1 MLKQLPSRLSSGKW
15 LTRALWIDVHLFL
28 ALMAGFVFAL
38 LGLTGSISVYREELD
53 GLLNPEL
60 VVENPQGEMQSL
72 DKIMDSV
79 RQAHPDRYGEW
90 TLEMPTSPDGMVT
103 VWFDKPRETFFERY
117 APLMVSVN
125 PYTAEVVASRFWG
138 HTFTTWLLDWHTHLQ
153 YDDMGWEIVG
163 GCGVLLTV
171 SILTGLYLWW
181 PGLSHLVSALRLRTR
196 SGMIRL
202 LFDLHRLLGVFSA
215 GALLVLAFTGFQL
228 SFPSLLEDLFGAG
241 GMAHGETGPSITS
254 TARPNDHPTV
264 IEAAEFIA
272 RGPFSTAE
280 LRRVTTPAGESGAF
294 RVNLRQ
300 KSEINHRHPF
310 TTVWIDRWSGQI
322 REVRDPKSFSAGQT
336 FITWMWPLHTGEA
349 LGQWGRLAWFL
360 AGQSLFILY
369 VTGLLRWLNKKGWI
383 KDREV
388 RPVDLAP
395 VARALKKG
403 LFSAMLFIDRWM
415 NVLASNVIP
424 MLLGKLGE
432 LTKKVEES
440 MAAYQSK
447 SKK

>member
-1 MLKQLPSRLSSGKW
+1 MLKQLLSRLPSDKR
-15 LTRALWIDVHLFL
+15 LPRALWVDVHLFL
-28 ALMAGFVFAL
+28 ALIAGFVFAL
-38 LGLTGSISVYREELD
+38 LGLTGSISIYREELD
-53 GLLNPEL
+53 ALLNPEL

-79 RQAHPDRYGEW
+79 RRAHPDRYGEW
-90 TLEMPTSPDGMVT
+90 TLEMPTSPNGMVT

-138 HTFTTWLLDWHTHLQ
+138 HTLTTWLLDWHTHLQ

-163 GCGVLLTV
+163 GCGVLLTL
-171 SILTGLYLWW
+171 SILSGLYLWW
-181 PGLSHLVSALRLRTR
+181 PGLSHLVSVLRVRTS
-196 SGMIRL
+196 SGLIRF

-215 GALLVLAFTGFQL
+215 AALLILAFTGFQL

-254 TARPNDHPTV
+254 TAKPNDHPTV

-272 RGPFSTAE
+272 RGPFGTAE
-280 LRRVTTPAGESGAF
+280 LRRVTTPAGESGAY

-322 REVRDPKSFSAGQT
+322 REVRDPKSFTVGQT

-349 LGQWGRLAWFL
+349 LGRSGRFAWFL
-360 AGQSLFILY
+360 AGQTLFILY
-369 VTGLLRWLNKKGWI
+369 VTGLMRWLHKKGWI
-383 KDREV
+383 KDRSV
-388 RPVDLAP
+388 RSVDLTH
-395 VARALKKG
+395 VVRTIKNG
-403 LFSAMLFIDRWM
+403 VFSALLFIDKWM
-415 NVLASNVIP
+415 NVLARELIP
-424 MLLGKLGE
+424 VLVEKLAD
-432 LTKKVEES
+432 LSKKVEKRA
-440 MAAYQSK
+440 AAYQSK